1 MARVFV
7 TRRIPGDALER
18 LAAEH
23 QVDVWE
29 GRLQPSHA
37 KLVEKAR
44 DVEGLLCLLTD
55 RIDGDVIACCENM
68 RVISNYAV
76 GVDNVDIEAA
86 TERGIPV
93 GFTPDVLTEAT
104 ADATFGLL
112 LACARRVVD
121 GDHVVR
127 AGRWLTWEPTLLL
140 GQGVA
145 DHAMGLVIDLAH
157 RISRHD
163 RLIRSGGWGGIRGID
178 VYQKTLGIV
187 GLGRIGKAVA
197 ARAEGFSMEVI
208 HHSRSSGVPL
218 EELLERSDFVS
229 LHAPLTEATRGLIG
243 EGELRR
249 MKPTSILVNTS
260 RGGLVDAGAL
270 TRALERGWIAGAAL
284 DVTDPEPVPRGHPL
298 MSAPNLILNPHIA
311 SASIEARTAMS
322 DLAVDNLLTGLAGEP
337 MPKCYNAEALLT
349 QP

>member
-44 DVEGLLCLLTD
+44 HVEGLLCLLTD
-55 RIDGDVIACCENM
+55 RIDRDVIACCQNL

-76 GVDNVDIEAA
+76 GVDNVAVEAA

-140 GQGVA
+140 GQGV
-145 DHAMGLVIDLAH
+145 HG
-157 RISRHD
+157 
-163 RLIRSGGWGGIRGID
+163 
-178 VYQKTLGIV
+178 KTLGIV

-197 ARAEGFSMEVI
+197 ARAEGFGMEVI
-208 HHSRSSGVPL
+208 HHGRASGVPL

-229 LHAPLTEATRGLIG
+229 LHTPLTDDTRGMIG
-243 EGELRR
+243 EAELRR
-249 MKPTSILVNTS
+249 MKPTAILVNTS
-260 RGGLVDAGAL
+260 RGGLIETSAL
-270 TRALERGWIAGAAL
+270 IRALERDWIAGAAL
-284 DVTDPEPVPRGHPL
+284 DVVDPEPVPRGHPL
-298 MSAPNLILNPHIA
+298 LGA
-311 SASIEARTAMS
+311 
-322 DLAVDNLLTGLAGEP
+322 
-337 MPKCYNAEALLT
+337 
-349 QP
+349 

>member
-140 GQGVA
+140 GQGV
-145 DHAMGLVIDLAH
+145 HG
-157 RISRHD
+157 
-163 RLIRSGGWGGIRGID
+163 
-178 VYQKTLGIV
+178 KTLGIV

>member
-18 LAAEH
+18 LATEH

-44 DVEGLLCLLTD
+44 DAEGLLCLLTD
-55 RIDGDVIACCENM
+55 RIDRDVIACCENL

-76 GVDNVDIEAA
+76 GVDNVDVEAA

-112 LACARRVVD
+112 MACARRVVE
-121 GDHVVR
+121 GDDVVR

-140 GQGVA
+140 GQGV
-145 DHAMGLVIDLAH
+145 HG
-157 RISRHD
+157 
-163 RLIRSGGWGGIRGID
+163 
-178 VYQKTLGIV
+178 KTLGIV

-197 ARAEGFSMEVI
+197 ARAEGFGMEVI
-208 HHSRSSGVPL
+208 HHGKSSGVPL

-229 LHAPLTEATRGLIG
+229 LHVPLSDATRGMIG
-243 EGELRR
+243 EAELKR
-249 MKPTSILVNTS
+249 MKPTAILVNTS
-260 RGGLVDAGAL
+260 RGGLIETSAL
-270 TRALERGWIAGAAL
+270 IRALESGWIAGAGL

-298 MSAPNLILNPHIA
+298 LAAPNLIVNPHIA

-322 DLAVDNLLTGLAGEP
+322 DLAVDNLLAGLAGEP
-337 MPKCYNAEALLT
+337 MPKCFNAETLAARL
-349 QP
+349 